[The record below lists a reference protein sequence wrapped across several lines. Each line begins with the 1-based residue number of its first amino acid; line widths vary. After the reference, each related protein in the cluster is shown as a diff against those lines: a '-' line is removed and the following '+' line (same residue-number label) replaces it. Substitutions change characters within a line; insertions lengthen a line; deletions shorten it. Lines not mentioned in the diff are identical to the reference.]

1 MSGQPNINP
10 SDADKFRQQYLANL
24 DLRAKLDDVNLQAN
38 KVYKRT
44 GQLPVEPSDFRTM
57 EEKLQDVERLKVE
70 VRSKLSEIT
79 DGKEAN
85 KIAQELTP
93 KQMVFYLQ
101 MSEAINKE
109 IKPKYRLGIYAEIFL
124 PFIQNYMN
132 TQANISGI
140 QSGLQQTSGRNV
152 ELNRKDMLNSFYNG
166 NQTDIIF
173 KNKILPALTGMGLD
187 KRLVGRLRNSIISTG
202 NGVDVMTGINEDL
215 TNSYALD
222 ADDKNRAYKLIN
234 DIIQEFPTKVI
245 VDRWGDKCY
254 MYARANDKQGLTK
267 HLEEGLGIFETKPE
281 TRTLVEELDNIMRGV
296 PQNKPGNIVPGKGG
310 SNMKL
315 DDGDT
320 PDPTT
325 FSEFSKKDLVK
336 WARSSGIPISSSLE
350 KGNKTSLIEHLKRVW
365 TADMG
370 DDSDMSSL
378 ADTGMD
384 TGMTT
389 KETGTTKSAGGQRS
403 MKDFIEKKGKGIRG
417 QGVSRIK
424 NNVDWYGGINPT
436 PKFVPFGKYIIN
448 KHRLENNI
456 IAVKRPA
463 GSSIKEF
470 PSERVSRKLGG
481 IIRGLTNNEMP
492 DFDDLNDLDDGEKV
506 YLNKLA
512 EKTNLKDRLILPAP
526 KKSDIDKEVDEFE
539 VMKGEIMSG
548 NDNKDLVRKFKRTL
562 LKLSNKGVI
571 PKSQVKDLL
580 LELTEMGF

>member
-24 DLRAKLDDVNLQAN
+24 DLRARLDDVNLQAN

-57 EEKLQDVERLKVE
+57 EEKLADTERLKME

-85 KIAQELTP
+85 KISQELTP

-124 PFIQNYMN
+124 PFLQDYMN
-132 TQANISGI
+132 TQANIGGI
-140 QSGLQQTSGRNV
+140 KTGLQQTSGRNV
-152 ELNRKDMLNSFYNG
+152 ELNRTDILKSFY
-166 NQTDIIF
+166 TE
-173 KNKILPALTGMGLD
+173 KEVKEWSRRVAPAVRGMGLP
-187 KRLVGRLRNSIISTG
+187 KSLAGRMEIATNDLGR
-202 NGVDVMTGINEDL
+202 GVNFMVAMTEDL
-215 TNSYALD
+215 PNNFMMD

-234 DIIQEFPTKVI
+234 DIIQEFPTKVQLE
-245 VDRWGDKCY
+245 RWGDRCY
-254 MYARANDKQGLTK
+254 MFARASDKPGLIK
-267 HLEEGLGIFETKPE
+267 HFEEGLQ
-281 TRTLVEELDNIMRGV
+281 LVEPTPERKIQVAELENIMRGAGKTQ
-296 PQNKPGNIVPGKGG
+296 PPPANLVPGKAG
-310 SNMKL
+310 SSMKL
-315 DDGDT
+315 DNGDIPT
-320 PDPTT
+320 PTSFDM
-325 FSEFSKKDLVK
+325 FSKADLIK
-336 WARSSGIPISSSLE
+336 WARSVGIQIGSKMEKNNKATLILYLNDKWTTDMVDDDDESTLGSVSGI
-350 KGNKTSLIEHLKRVW
+350 
-365 TADMG
+365 
-370 DDSDMSSL
+370 
-378 ADTGMD
+378 
-384 TGMTT
+384 TT
-389 KETGTTKSAGGQRS
+389 KESGSQSAGGQRS

-417 QGVSRIK
+417 GGVART
-424 NNVDWYGGINPT
+424 NRVDWYGGINPT

-470 PSERVSRKLGG
+470 PSERVSRRLGG

-492 DFDDLNDLDDGEKV
+492 DFDDLNDLDDAEKV

-526 KKSDIDKEVDEFE
+526 KKSDTDKEIDEFE

-548 NDNKDLVRKFKRTL
+548 NDNKDLVKKFKRTL

-571 PKSQVKDLL
+571 PKGQVKDLL
-580 LELTEMGF
+580 LELSEMGF